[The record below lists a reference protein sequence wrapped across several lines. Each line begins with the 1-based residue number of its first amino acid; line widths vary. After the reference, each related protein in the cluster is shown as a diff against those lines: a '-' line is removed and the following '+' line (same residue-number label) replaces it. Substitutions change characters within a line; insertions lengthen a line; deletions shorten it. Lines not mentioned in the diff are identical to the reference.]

1 MKKIYAVVKIGWDGT
16 NHFHKFFEHRE
27 FAETELKR
35 IKDSISSDDVWFVQE
50 LNLYKHKG
58 GKNEQ
63 GRRTDCQQHE
73 IGSQNRFRFQNQRIK
88 SDD

>member
-35 IKDSISSDDVWFVQE
+35 INDSVSSDDVWFIQE
-50 LNLYKHKG
+50 LTLY
-58 GKNEQ
+58 
-63 GRRTDCQQHE
+63 
-73 IGSQNRFRFQNQRIK
+73 
-88 SDD
+88 